1 VVEALVVPAV
11 PVPVAGAQAVVAQ
24 VEVSAADV
32 AGNDTDTQA
41 ECIQMHSACVSVYNL
56 VLVDKM
62 YVGLAVMPSLYYIL
76 TPNFLVKMHFVLYK
90 RYKIHL
96 GYFSMSIIENIVL
109 VRLSFFDD
117 FLK

>member
-1 VVEALVVPAV
+1 VVVALVVLAV
-11 PVPVAGAQAVVAQ
+11 PVPVAGAKAVVAQ

-32 AGNDTDTQA
+32 AGKDTDTQA

-109 VRLSFFDD
+109 VRLSFFND